1 MGVVTVSCPTCEAP
15 VRFGLPQG
23 SEIQAVI
30 PEATETTDAETK
42 TRPLSC
48 TNGHALAVEFTVG

>member
-1 MGVVTVSCPTCEAP
+1 MGVETVECPTCGEP

-23 SEIQAVI
+23 SEIQTVTAD
-30 PEATETTDAETK
+30 ARTDTEEGTK

-48 TNGHALAVEFTVG
+48 PKDHAFAVQFTVS